1 MEIPLRPDYF
11 SVDEKKLHELSNM
24 ERKKYLQKIK
34 ILKYIY
40 ENEAAS
46 VSEIFTAVGISSP
59 TCLILLN
66 ELISDGVLEKKGKG
80 ESMGGR
86 KPDSYVLKDGT
97 FYIVSIEMEKF
108 RTRAAILDNNNNY
121 ITSIHTSLKAISK
134 DQSAIPDL
142 KAFVDKLIN
151 AAQIDKSKL
160 VGVGISMP
168 GLVDAERG
176 TNYTY
181 LRSDD
186 KEKTLQEVLVGE
198 LGYPV
203 FLQNDVK
210 CAAIAESK
218 HGLAKGISDALV
230 VLMDWGVGLGIIM
243 DGKMRKGSRGF
254 SGEIGHI
261 PLIDEG
267 VLCYCG
273 KKGCL
278 ETVASGIALAGMAKE
293 GIKSGQHSLLN
304 ELSDHEIDK
313 IEPHLVIDA
322 ANRGD
327 QYAISILSVV
337 GSNLGKGIA
346 TLVQLFNPEVI
357 ILGGKMAEAK
367 QYITIPITQAINTYS
382 MTEIRENTKIITSE
396 LGQDSC
402 ILGMASVVINNILE
416 RQVKFGETQ

>member
-1 MEIPLRPDYF
+1 MEMTLRPDYF
-11 SVDEKKLHELSNM
+11 SANEKKLKKLSNV

-40 ENEAAS
+40 ENEAAT

-66 ELISDGVLEKKGKG
+66 ELIADDVLERKGKG

-86 KPDSYVLKDGT
+86 KPDFYVLKDAT
-97 FYIVSIEMEKF
+97 FYIVSIEVEKF

-121 ITSIHTSLKAISK
+121 ITTIGTLIKGISK
-134 DQSAIPDL
+134 DQSAVPELLTFID
-142 KAFVDKLIN
+142 ALIT
-151 AAQIDKSKL
+151 AAKIDKTKL
-160 VGVGISMP
+160 VGIGISMP
-168 GLVDAERG
+168 GLVNAEAG
-176 TNYTY
+176 VNYTY
-181 LRSDD
+181 LKSDD
-186 KEKTLQEVLVGE
+186 KEKTLQEVLE
-198 LGYPV
+198 DKFGYPV

-218 HGLAKGISDALV
+218 HGLARGISDALV

-267 VLCYCG
+267 ALCYCG

-278 ETVASGIALAGMAKE
+278 ETVASGIALARMAKE

-327 QYAISILSVV
+327 QYAISILSIV

-367 QYITIPITQAINTYS
+367 QYITIPIIQSINTYS
-382 MTEIRENTKIITSE
+382 MTEIRENTQIVTSE

-402 ILGMASVVINNILE
+402 ILGVASMVINNIFE
-416 RQVKFGETQ
+416 RQIRFAEL

>member
-66 ELISDGVLEKKGKG
+66 ELISDDVLEKKGKG

-142 KAFVDKLIN
+142 QAFVDKLIK
-151 AAQIDKSKL
+151 AAQIDKSKI

-218 HGLAKGISDALV
+218 HGSAKGISDALV

-416 RQVKFGETQ
+416 RQVRFGET

>member
-1 MEIPLRPDYF
+1 MEITLRPDYF
-11 SVDEKKLHELSNM
+11 SVDEKRLHELSNM

-34 ILKYIY
+34 ILKYVY
-40 ENEAAS
+40 ENEATT

-66 ELISDGVLEKKGKG
+66 ELIAEHVLEKRGKG

-86 KPDSYVLKDGT
+86 KPDFYVLKDAI
-97 FYIVSIEMEKF
+97 FYIVSIDMEKF

-121 ITSIHTSLKAISK
+121 ITTIHILPKGISK
-134 DQSAIPDL
+134 DESAIADL
-142 KAFVDKLIN
+142 HLFIN
-151 AAQIDKSKL
+151 GMITSSKIDKTKL
-160 VGVGISMP
+160 VGIGISMP

-181 LRSDD
+181 LKSDD
-186 KEKTLQEVLVGE
+186 KEKTLQEYLE
-198 LGYPV
+198 AKFDYPV

-218 HGLAKGISDALV
+218 HGLARGISDALV

-261 PLIDEG
+261 PLMDEG
-267 VLCYCG
+267 ALCYCG

-278 ETVASGIALAGMAKE
+278 ETVASGIALARMAKE

-327 QYAISILSVV
+327 QYAISILSIV

-367 QYITIPITQAINTYS
+367 QYITIPIIQAINTYS
-382 MTEIRENTKIITSE
+382 MTEIRENTTIVTSE

-402 ILGMASVVINNILE
+402 ILGMASIVINNILE
-416 RQVKFGETQ
+416 RQVRFGEAQ

>member
-1 MEIPLRPDYF
+1 MGTLLRPNYF
-11 SVDEKKLHELSNM
+11 SVDEERLRQLSNL

-40 ENEAAS
+40 QNEVATL
-46 VSEIFTAVGISSP
+46 SEIFNAVGISSP
-59 TCLILLN
+59 TCLILLH
-66 ELISDGVLEKKGKG
+66 ELIADNVLEKNGKG
-80 ESMGGR
+80 ESIGGR
-86 KPDSYVLKDGT
+86 KPDIYLLKDAT
-97 FYIVSIEMEKF
+97 FYIVSIDMEKF
-108 RTRAAILDNNNNY
+108 RTRAVILDNNNNF
-121 ITSIHTSLKAISK
+121 ITTIHTLGKGISK
-134 DQSAIPDL
+134 DESTLTDL
-142 KAFVDKLIN
+142 YTFINELITSS
-151 AAQIDKSKL
+151 QIDKSRL
-160 VGVGISMP
+160 VGIGISMP
-168 GLVDAERG
+168 GLVDAEGG

-181 LRSDD
+181 LQPKH
-186 KEKTLQEVLVGE
+186 KEKTLQQVLE
-198 LGYPV
+198 EAFGYPV

-218 HGLAKGISDALV
+218 YGLAKGISDALV

-254 SGEIGHI
+254 SGEVGHI
-261 PLIDEG
+261 PLMDEG
-267 VLCYCG
+267 ALCYCG

-278 ETVASGIALAGMAKE
+278 ETVASGVALARMAKE

-304 ELSDHEIDK
+304 ELSDYEVEK

-337 GSNLGKGIA
+337 GNNLGKGIA
-346 TLVQLFNPEVI
+346 TLVQLFNPELI

-367 QYITIPITQAINTYS
+367 QYITIPIIQAINTYS
-382 MTEIRENTKIITSE
+382 MTEIRENTRIDTSA

-402 ILGMASVVINNILE
+402 ILGVASMVINSIIE
-416 RQVKFGETQ
+416 RQVKLAEL

>member
-66 ELISDGVLEKKGKG
+66 ELISDDVLEKKGKG

-151 AAQIDKSKL
+151 AAQIDKSKI

-416 RQVKFGETQ
+416 RQVRFGET

>member
-66 ELISDGVLEKKGKG
+66 ELISDDVLEKKGKG

-151 AAQIDKSKL
+151 AAQIDKSKI

-186 KEKTLQEVLVGE
+186 KEKTLQEVLMGE

-210 CAAIAESK
+210 SAAIAESK

-416 RQVKFGETQ
+416 RQVRFGET

>member
-66 ELISDGVLEKKGKG
+66 ELISDDVLEKKGKG

-151 AAQIDKSKL
+151 AAQIDKSKI

-186 KEKTLQEVLVGE
+186 KEKTLQEVLMGE

-416 RQVKFGETQ
+416 RQVRFGET